1 MDTKVVCL
9 KRVLKFSFI
18 LLILCT
24 LSFGGSYTVIVS
36 ENGNSLVTAEFIGDG
51 TLLGIPLPIDVE
63 DVVVTGALYVPTS
76 QGIEISFEQGNSA
89 IVLFESSLLVTRSG
103 EDWKFSMDLAS
114 GTNSVTVSLPKG
126 ASIKTMNPQGQ
137 VSQTENSVNI
147 VWQTSDNSISAQYT
161 LSASL
166 TGDYTLYIIVI
177 ALAGVIIFGL
187 RMYTIMKKKV
197 VKERKAPEKKVSG
210 KENVVK
216 TLSQN
221 QRKIVGILMEYKQ
234 GIKRNKLEKLVGL
247 SKSSLA
253 ATLNQLEKRKVVDM
267 DKSGKVHYVQ
277 LSEWFKKL

>member
-1 MDTKVVCL
+1 MK
-9 KRVLKFSFI
+9 KVLKFSFV

-24 LSFGGSYTVIVS
+24 IGLGGSYTVIVS
-36 ENGNSLVTAEFIGDG
+36 ENGNSLVTAEFIGEG
-51 TLLGIPLPIDVE
+51 ALGIPLPIDVE

-76 QGIEISFEQGNSA
+76 QGIEILFEQGSSA

-103 EDWKFSMDLAS
+103 DDWKFSMDLAS
-114 GTNSVTVSLPKG
+114 GSNSVTVSFPRG
-126 ASIKTMNPQGQ
+126 VNIQTMIPQAQ
-137 VSQTENSVNI
+137 ISQTENSVNI
-147 VWQTSDNSISAQYT
+147 LWQTSAASVSAQYT
-161 LSASL
+161 FAGGLI
-166 TGDYTLYIIVI
+166 DYFIYILVLAAVIVI
-177 ALAGVIIFGL
+177 FVIFAYM
-187 RMYTIMKKKV
+187 RKPKKKV

-221 QRKIVGILMEYKQ
+221 QRKIVGILMEYKE

-253 ATLNQLEKRKVVDM
+253 ATLNQLEKRKVVDI
-267 DKSGKVHYVQ
+267 DKSVKVHYVQ